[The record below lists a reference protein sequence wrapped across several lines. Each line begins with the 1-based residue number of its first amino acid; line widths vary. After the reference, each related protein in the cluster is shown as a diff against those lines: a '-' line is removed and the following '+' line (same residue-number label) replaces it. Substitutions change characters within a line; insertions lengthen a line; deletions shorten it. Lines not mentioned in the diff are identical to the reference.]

1 MIKTIYLLFLPLAF
15 VCFDATAAAA
25 FEVPENAHINIMGND
40 WECDRGY
47 RRSGNKCRPMSDAEV
62 KKQQELEQAILKQI
76 QERRSRGVS
85 GDDCE
90 TEYKTGAEVCVE
102 VNNADLDCDES
113 YMGNYYDDCEVT
125 VYYELNTDYKGGSYL
140 DVEVRCEAEIEYTGR
155 NTYGWSSESEYRD
168 ESHSLYAHGS
178 DSNTIT
184 LNFSFSAFEEVTN
197 VKIDSVHCE
206 IESVD
211 LR

>member
-1 MIKTIYLLFLPLAF
+1 MIKTIYLLFLPLVF

-25 FEVPENAHINIMGND
+25 FEVPENAHINILGND
-40 WECDRGY
+40 WECNRGY
-47 RRSGNKCRPMSDAEV
+47 RRSGNECRPMTDAEV
-62 KKQQELEQAILKQI
+62 KKQKELEQAILKQI

-90 TEYKTGAEVCVE
+90 TEYETGAEVCVE
-102 VNNADLDCDES
+102 VTDVDLDCDES
-113 YMGNYYDDCEVT
+113 YMGN
-125 VYYELNTDYKGGSYL
+125 
-140 DVEVRCEAEIEYTGR
+140 VEVKCEAEIEYTGR
-155 NTYGWSSESEYRD
+155 NTYGWSSESECRH

-184 LNFSFSAFEEVTN
+184 LDFSFSAFEEVTN

-211 LR
+211 LW

>member
-1 MIKTIYLLFLPLAF
+1 MT
-15 VCFDATAAAA
+15 
-25 FEVPENAHINIMGND
+25 
-40 WECDRGY
+40 
-47 RRSGNKCRPMSDAEV
+47 DAEIQ
-62 KKQQELEQAILKQI
+62 KQQELEQAILKQI

-102 VNNADLDCDES
+102 VTNVDLDCDES
-113 YMGNYYDDCEVT
+113 LMGNYYDDCEVK
-125 VYYELNTDYKGGSYL
+125 VHYELDTDYKGGSYL

-155 NTYGWSSESEYRD
+155 NTYGWSSESEYRN

-178 DSNTIT
+178 NFNTIT
-184 LNFSFSAFEEVTN
+184 FDFSFSAFEEVMK
-197 VKIDSVHCE
+197 VRIDSVHCE

-211 LR
+211 LQ